1 MAEFEFDDLEKKYEH
16 FARPV
21 ASIEIAGEE
30 FENNKYGM
38 GISDIRVELSAGF
51 EASIASFVIY
61 NVYDY
66 PSASFVFERFKKYIL
81 LGSSVVIYMG
91 YSSSVREVFRGFI
104 AKVNFIYDEN
114 DIPGVMVT
122 AMDIKGIMMMNNS
135 AKQLTA
141 KTYSA
146 ALSEIMSGEPYVS
159 MTSEGVLKELK
170 ISDTPDGQMNSAA
183 GKAGGLASAAQ
194 GLAKDAAG
202 SVPGVSDATNAAN
215 QAKGASNATQGV
227 SNATGAVGGRATTQ
241 QQTSDTY
248 TVEMVGESDY
258 ELFVR
263 AAKRFN
269 YDFFVIGGQL
279 IFRPAKGDTTIYLVL
294 SPKTAMKNINV
305 EYDITGLYKTVEVR
319 NVDPG
324 KGKLI
329 SAQKKFKNKISQGS
343 KAKGIIGQLT
353 KVYID
358 PTVSSKEDAG
368 YRANY
373 LVEEMS
379 YRFGTLEADFLGLP
393 EIIPGRFI
401 QIGGL
406 GKDVENQF
414 YLQEVIHTFNANG
427 DYVTH
432 VIGKAATITDPIG
445 LDGNPASSALGAVS
459 DVAGSVAGAAGAVS
473 GLGGLF

>member
-1 MAEFEFDDLEKKYEH
+1 MAEFNFDDLEKKYEH

-146 ALSEIMSGEPYVS
+146 ALTEIMSGEPYVS

-183 GKAGGLASAAQ
+183 GKAGGLAGAAQ

-215 QAKGASNATQGV
+215 QAQNASNAASGAGGNV
-227 SNATGAVGGRATTQ
+227 PGGNAVTQ